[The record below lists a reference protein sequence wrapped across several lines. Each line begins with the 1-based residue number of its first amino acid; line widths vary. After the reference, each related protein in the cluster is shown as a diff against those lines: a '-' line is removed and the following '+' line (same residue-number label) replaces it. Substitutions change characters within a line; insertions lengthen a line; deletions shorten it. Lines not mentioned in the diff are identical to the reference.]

1 MSFKMKVDFR
11 HILIVAFMWLLSV
24 LLLMWVFS
32 LQSCSDARLAQKH
45 YKKAVKHGYRCDTIS
60 DTVTIEKV
68 DSFQVIKN
76 DTIVWQYYITKHDTI
91 IKYKTSYVPKT
102 RWQTRIEYKH
112 DTKRFKA
119 LLKQNR
125 YLVSQ
130 QQKQAVKMAKIK
142 SKENPLRQIKGLIVW
157 AVILTILVLALKWFK
172 K

>member
-1 MSFKMKVDFR
+1 MRIDFKKM
-11 HILIVAFMWLLSV
+11 LTVALMWLLSFT
-24 LLLMWVFS
+24 LLMWVFS

-60 DTVTIEKV
+60 DTITIEKV
-68 DSFQVIKN
+68 DSFPVIKN
-76 DTIVWQYYITKHDTI
+76 DTITWEYYITKHDTI
-91 IKYKTSYVPKT
+91 IKYNTSYIPKT

-125 YLVSQ
+125 YIISQ

-142 SKENPLRQIKGLIVW
+142 NKGSVLNQIKQLLVIVGL
-157 AVILTILVLALKWFK
+157 LFLAIISFK
-172 K
+172 FRK

>member
-1 MSFKMKVDFR
+1 MRIDFKKMLTVA
-11 HILIVAFMWLLSV
+11 LIWLLSFT
-24 LLLMWVFS
+24 LLMWVFS

-130 QQKQAVKMAKIK
+130 QQKQTVKMTKIK
-142 SKENPLRQIKGLIVW
+142 NKGSVLNQIKQLLVIVGL
-157 AVILTILVLALKWFK
+157 LFLAIISFK
-172 K
+172 FRK